1 MFEKTNPGHPDKM
14 CDRLSGAVVDLVY
27 ERAGGLTKANPRV
40 ACEVMAGHGR
50 VDVQIET
57 SLGRMDLRAE
67 DIDPL
72 IRRLFGERVVGNV
85 LIAPQDAHLSDN
97 QTRGLRCGDRS
108 ATDRE
113 TLATEGTQ
121 ERHHRPEERV
131 YRCGDNGIF
140 KGVPPTYEQRV
151 LTELS
156 GALYNRFPYDGK
168 YIIDVNDVNGKAM
181 AERDIERL
189 KERYKELRR
198 EADATDNEKDKKR
211 TLKKATSVLHTIYA
225 LQSLGHP
232 AFTICQSHATF
243 EEVREA
249 FNEFARQNED
259 YDYPLFYS
267 QTTINP
273 LGPWTGGIDVDCG
286 CTNRKLGSDMGDG
299 VTGGGL
305 CGKDL
310 SKADVSVNIVCYLK
324 AVASGQTVT
333 AMCSIGDE
341 SVTFQYAD
349 GRRETETFADIVEMA
364 RLYIMTDC
372 GGSFERFSE
381 WGLIR
386 PRIYKD

>member
-1 MFEKTNPGHPDKM
+1 MFEKVSPAHPDKLA
-14 CDRLSGAVVDLVY
+14 DRLSGAIVDLAC
-27 ERAGGLTKANPRV
+27 ERSEGGFLHGNPRIAV
-40 ACEVMAGHGR
+40 EVLAGHNH

-97 QTRGLRCGDRS
+97 QTRGLRCGD
-108 ATDRE
+108 
-113 TLATEGTQ
+113 
-121 ERHHRPEERV
+121 
-131 YRCGDNGIF
+131 NGIF
-140 KGVPPTYEQRV
+140 RGCPPTEEQRV
-151 LTELS
+151 LTAIAATIYGS
-156 GALYNRFPYDGK
+156 IPYDGK
-168 YIIDVNDVNGKAM
+168 YILAEKRMQDVMGFGGDDM
-181 AERDIERL
+181 C
-189 KERYKELRR
+189 YEL
-198 EADATDNEKDKKR
+198 T
-211 TLKKATSVLHTIYA
+211 T
-225 LQSLGHP
+225 
-232 AFTICQSHATF
+232 CQSHATR
-243 EEVREA
+243 EEL
-249 FNEFARQNED
+249 ED
-259 YDYPLFYS
+259 IIDAAIVPMIGKSGIAYRINY
-267 QTTINP
+267 TNRINP

-305 CGKDL
+305 MGKDL

-341 SVTFQYAD
+341 SVTFTYAD

-364 RLYIMTDC
+364 RLYILTDC
-372 GGSFERFSE
+372 GGSFETFSE

-386 PRIYKD
+386 PLATE

>member
-1 MFEKTNPGHPDKM
+1 MFEKVNPGHPDKM
-14 CDRLSGAVVDLVY
+14 ADRLAGAVVDLVY

-85 LIAPQDAHLSDN
+85 LIAPQDAHLSEN
-97 QTRGLRCGDRS
+97 QTRGLRCGD
-108 ATDRE
+108 
-113 TLATEGTQ
+113 
-121 ERHHRPEERV
+121 
-131 YRCGDNGIF
+131 NGIF
-140 KGVPPTYEQRV
+140 RGCPPTVGFESPAKRGTAIKQGAEKTFAPYSEQQILTSFAATMYE
-151 LTELS
+151 
-156 GALYNRFPYDGK
+156 AFPTDGK
-168 YIIDVNDVNGKAM
+168 YLINRMVYDEDPDYVV
-181 AERDIERL
+181 
-189 KERYKELRR
+189 YEL
-198 EADATDNEKDKKR
+198 TC
-211 TLKKATSVLHTIYA
+211 
-225 LQSLGHP
+225 
-232 AFTICQSHATF
+232 CQSCADHQDILGVYETWEYENF
-243 EEVREA
+243 LSKG
-249 FNEFARQNED
+249 
-259 YDYPLFYS
+259 YYS
-267 QTTINP
+267 PIESLNINP
-273 LGPWTGGIDVDCG
+273 LGPWTGGINVDCG

-305 CGKDL
+305 MGKDL

-341 SVTFQYAD
+341 SVTFVYHD

-364 RLYIMTDC
+364 RLYILTDC
-372 GGSFERFSE
+372 GGSFERFAE

-386 PRIYKD
+386 PRI